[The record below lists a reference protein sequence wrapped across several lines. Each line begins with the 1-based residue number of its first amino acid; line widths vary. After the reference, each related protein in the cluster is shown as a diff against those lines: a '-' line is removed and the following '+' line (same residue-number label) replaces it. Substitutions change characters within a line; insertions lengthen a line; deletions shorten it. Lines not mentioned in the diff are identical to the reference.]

1 MYKKIIENR
10 RCPFNTVTDT
20 KIMWALLWDR
30 ILCPLNGCP
39 LNRGNPKEGFHC
51 IRNNQGFGSV
61 ISPPLP

>member
-20 KIMWALLWDR
+20 KIMWALVWDQILWD
-30 ILCPLNGCP
+30 
-39 LNRGNPKEGFHC
+39 PKERFHC
-51 IRNNQGFGSV
+51 ICNNQGFGSV